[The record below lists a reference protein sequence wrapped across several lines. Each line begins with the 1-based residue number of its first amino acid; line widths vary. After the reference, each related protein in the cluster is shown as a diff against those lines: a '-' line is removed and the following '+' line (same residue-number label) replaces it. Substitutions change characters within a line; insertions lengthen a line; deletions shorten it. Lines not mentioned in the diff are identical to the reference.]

1 MRDASSDIQVFR
13 RLSAWAAVLATFVAG
28 TAALAIRHDGSDHA
42 LGLVTRVCTA
52 AVQVMGGVSAL
63 LLLSLPALLA
73 VSVVAHAWFISH
85 RTRSVTRRL
94 LLAREPVPERLARAA
109 AHAGI
114 AGRVDLVHCQQPEV
128 FAHGLR
134 APRVLITTAGL
145 TALSQGELA
154 AVMHHEAH
162 HLRRRD
168 PLRLT
173 VAHSLGRAMFMFPL
187 VGDLSRQL
195 ATATEL
201 EADRGAIR
209 GAGRIQ
215 LASALTRFLGASRL
229 AAAPGVSLQQADQL
243 RVAQLRQPERFA
255 YTFAPRRSTQ
265 LVSLLAAGIVVTQ
278 LVMLAFVPDMA

>member
-1 MRDASSDIQVFR
+1 MRESSGDLQIFR
-13 RLSAWAAVLATFVAG
+13 RLTTWAAIVATFVVG

-42 LGLVTRVCTA
+42 LGLITSVCSA
-52 AVQVMGGVSAL
+52 AIQVMGGVSAL

-73 VSVVAHAWFISH
+73 ASVIAHAWFISH

-94 LLAREPVPERLARAA
+94 LLARESVPERLACAA
-109 AHAGI
+109 AQAGI
-114 AGRVDLVHCQQPEV
+114 AGRVDLVHCRQPEV
-128 FAHGLR
+128 FAYGLR
-134 APRVLITTAGL
+134 VPRVLITTAGL
-145 TALSQGELA
+145 AALGEGELA

-162 HLRRRD
+162 HVRRRD

-173 VAHSLGRAMFMFPL
+173 FAHSLGRALFMFPL

-209 GAGRIQ
+209 RVGRTE

-229 AAAPGVSLQQADQL
+229 AAAPGVSLQQADEL

-255 YTFAPRRSTQ
+255 YSFTPRRSAQ
-265 LVSLLAAGIVVTQ
+265 IASLAAACLVLAQ
-278 LVMLAFVPDMA
+278 LAMLAFAPDMA